1 MHFFDSRGGLMN
13 YRHATGCTHEVSVMS
28 EDCRLREGAELN
40 LPDVEK
46 IAIGLKSL
54 AAYSMLAYEHDDD
67 PQDLEGVV
75 QEGLDAI
82 DRLFNC

>member
-1 MHFFDSRGGLMN
+1 
-13 YRHATGCTHEVSVMS
+13 MS
-28 EDCRLREGAELN
+28 EDCHLREGAELN

-82 DRLFNC
+82 DRLFSC

>member
-1 MHFFDSRGGLMN
+1 
-13 YRHATGCTHEVSVMS
+13 MS
-28 EDCRLREGAELN
+28 EEMSEECTLKEGVELN

-67 PQDLEGVV
+67 PQDLEIVV

-82 DRLFNC
+82 DRLFDC

>member
-1 MHFFDSRGGLMN
+1 
-13 YRHATGCTHEVSVMS
+13 MS
-28 EDCRLREGAELN
+28 DDCRLKEGVELN
-40 LPDVEK
+40 LSDVEK

-75 QEGLDAI
+75 QDGLDAI
-82 DRLFNC
+82 NRLFHC

>member
-1 MHFFDSRGGLMN
+1 
-13 YRHATGCTHEVSVMS
+13 MS
-28 EDCRLREGAELN
+28 DECKLREGVELN
-40 LPDVEK
+40 LSDVEK
-46 IAIGLKSL
+46 IAVGLKSL

-82 DRLFNC
+82 DRLFIC

>member
-1 MHFFDSRGGLMN
+1 
-13 YRHATGCTHEVSVMS
+13 MS
-28 EDCRLREGAELN
+28 EDCTLREGVELN

-67 PQDLEGVV
+67 PQDLEAVV

-82 DRLFNC
+82 NRLFNC

>member
-1 MHFFDSRGGLMN
+1 MSQE
-13 YRHATGCTHEVSVMS
+13 CT
-28 EDCRLREGAELN
+28 LREGVELN
-40 LPDVEK
+40 VADVEK

-54 AAYSMLAYEHDDD
+54 AAYSMLAYEHEDD

>member
-1 MHFFDSRGGLMN
+1 
-13 YRHATGCTHEVSVMS
+13 MS
-28 EDCRLREGAELN
+28 EDCRLKDGAELN

-67 PQDLEGVV
+67 PQDLETVV

-82 DRLFNC
+82 DRLFSC